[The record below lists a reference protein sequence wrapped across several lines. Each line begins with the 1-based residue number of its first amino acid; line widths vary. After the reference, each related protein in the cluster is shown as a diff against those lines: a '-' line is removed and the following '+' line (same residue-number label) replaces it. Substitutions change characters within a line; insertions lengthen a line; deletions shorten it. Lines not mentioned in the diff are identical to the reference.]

1 MQVKRLVEIG
11 ASQLAELSARSIFRR
26 NEKEMRVNTRRTPLL
41 VATMLTLAVSA
52 WAQAPEADSI
62 RPIGDLRRGEF
73 VAVRGEVI
81 RFRDH
86 DEIRLQDVTG
96 RVDVYL
102 GEQPRARPPFRIGDT
117 ITVAG
122 WVDDDLFDFPKEIY
136 ASEIILSD
144 GTVLSVGGQGW
155 D

>member
-1 MQVKRLVEIG
+1 
-11 ASQLAELSARSIFRR
+11 
-26 NEKEMRVNTRRTPLL
+26 VNTSRTLL
-41 VATMLTLAVSA
+41 LIVAMLTLAVSA
-52 WAQAPEADSI
+52 WAQAPVADEI

-86 DEIRLQDVTG
+86 DEVRLQDSTG

-102 GEQPRARPPFRIGDT
+102 GEQPFTRPPFRIGDT
-117 ITVAG
+117 ISVAG

-144 GTVLSVGGQGW
+144 GTILSVGGQRW
-155 D
+155 E